1 MLTRLILA
9 AALLAAGA
17 PPDEARIVV
26 DTAQVEGAI
35 DARLYGQFVEFMF
48 EGVKGGL
55 SAELLRNRGFEE
67 AANAIGL
74 SRSWERYPDDRNDDY
89 GLSFR
94 WDDSVAYPVLLDFF
108 EEKPVQHAL
117 RVDVGGGVVERHGVY
132 QPRIPVRAGVAYH
145 GYLWLKTT
153 GYDGHIL
160 VALEEDVSGG
170 QAYAEAQIR
179 DIQGDWKQYPFVL
192 RPEQTDSHARLAVLF
207 EGKGRV
213 WVDQVSLMPGDAV
226 GGVRA
231 DVEAR
236 VRALRPA
243 FIRWPGG
250 NVAQDYRWTWGV
262 GPRDKRPVWSNLS
275 WKNEPEPGD
284 IGTDE
289 FIALSRRVGAEP
301 SITVN
306 VEGRG
311 ATAEEAAAWV
321 EYTNGPATSRYGAMR
336 AANGH
341 PDPYKVKYWELGN
354 EIWGDWVRGHS
365 DAATYARN
373 YIRYYHAMRAIDPTI
388 QFIAVGDNDMAWNR
402 TVLRIAGD
410 FIDYL
415 AIHHYYGRKEM
426 AGDARNLMARPLSYE
441 RFYEDVERLIDEE
454 AKGRKVRLAINEWGL
469 DLPESRQYSMEAA
482 LYGARL
488 MHVFERA
495 SPLVA
500 MSAESDLINGWPGG
514 IIQASRHGVFV
525 SPLYYVNLLY
535 NEHRGKDRVKT
546 AIEGPTFDTTREGT
560 GVPVLDAVASRS
572 ADGSLLY
579 IKVINTAPASAV
591 KTRIELRGVDVGREA
606 DWHVMTAES
615 LQAHNSFATPDV
627 IRPRREV
634 IQAGSRFQVPLP
646 PHSVSVIVLRVIRSG
661 EASGRTFAQPT
672 GRPRSRRVPSPTR
685 GALSRSP

>member
-1 MLTRLILA
+1 MMLQLILTSTFLSA
-9 AALLAAGA
+9 RA
-17 PPDEARIVV
+17 PSAEARIVI
-26 DTAQVEGAI
+26 DAAQVEGRI

-55 SAELLRNRGFEE
+55 AAELLRNRGFEE

-74 SRSWERYPDDRNDDY
+74 SHHWERYPDDRNDDY

-94 WDDSVAYPVLLDFF
+94 WDDSVAYPVSLDFL

-153 GYDGHIL
+153 GYDGRIR

-170 QAYAEAQIR
+170 PVHAEAEIR

-192 RPEQTDSHARLAVLF
+192 HPGRADSHARLAVLF

-213 WVDQVSLMPGDAV
+213 WLDQVSLMPGDAV

-236 VRALRPA
+236 VAALRPA

-250 NVAQDYRWTWGV
+250 NVAQDYRWMWGV
-262 GPRDKRPVWSNLS
+262 GSRDRRPVWTNLS

-289 FIALSRRVGAEP
+289 FIAFSRRVGGEP

-321 EYTNGPATSRYGAMR
+321 EYCNGPLTSRYGAMR
-336 AANGH
+336 GANGH
-341 PDPYKVKYWELGN
+341 PSPYNVKYWELGN

-365 DAATYARN
+365 DAETYARN
-373 YIRYYHAMRAIDPTI
+373 YIRYHQAMRAVDSRIE
-388 QFIAVGDNDMAWNR
+388 FIAVGDNDLSWNR
-402 TVLRIAGD
+402 TVLRIAGA

-415 AIHHYYGRKEM
+415 AIHHYYGREGM
-426 AGDARNLMARPLSYE
+426 GGDARNLMARPLFYE
-441 RFYEDVERLIDEE
+441 RFYKDVEKAIREEGRGRPIRL
-454 AKGRKVRLAINEWGL
+454 VVNEWGL
-469 DLPESRQYSMEAA
+469 DLPEARQYSMEAA

-495 SPLVA
+495 SPFVA
-500 MSAESDLINGWPGG
+500 MTAVSDLVNGWPGG
-514 IIQASRHGVFV
+514 IIQAGRHGLFV
-525 SPLYYVNLLY
+525 SPLYYVNLIY
-535 NEHRGKDRVKT
+535 NRHLGRDRLPTVV
-546 AIEGPTFDTTREGT
+546 EGPTFDTSREGT

-572 ADGSLLY
+572 NNGSAIY
-579 IKVINTAPASAV
+579 VKVINTAPGPVA
-591 KTRIELRGVDVGREA
+591 TRIELRGLAVAPEA
-606 DWHVMTAES
+606 EWHVIAAPDLAT
-615 LQAHNSFATPDV
+615 HNSFANPNA
-627 IRPRREV
+627 IRPRHQM
-634 IQAGSRFQVPLP
+634 IPAGGRFPLSLP
-646 PHSVSVIVLRVIRSG
+646 AHSVSVIVLR
-661 EASGRTFAQPT
+661 
-672 GRPRSRRVPSPTR
+672 PS
-685 GALSRSP
+685 AE